1 MSFHPLTGT
10 PLSFLTGLIF
20 VKSITLLV
28 NMVFM
33 FSSFVFNKNDIQ
45 IQITNEFLK
54 HFFDLEHALK
64 HLSCCLQ

>member
-1 MSFHPLTGT
+1 MYHFTRQYGFHVSLE
-10 PLSFLTGLIF
+10 I
-20 VKSITLLV
+20 
-28 NMVFM
+28 
-33 FSSFVFNKNDIQ
+33 SFVFNKNDIQ